1 MTKTLT
7 KAIVLLT
14 LAAGLAGCAKSE
26 TVRPDEP
33 ADKTRSFDS
42 ELITPRMKI
51 YGTGIN
57 FRGVVNPE
65 QAWQSAGN
73 PPHYLILDG
82 SGAYDRIAFSG
93 MDNVYR
99 LIVHIKQ
106 GGEWTLRYPVPVEE
120 NSAVLE
126 LESVSGDKLK
136 LEFIGTNIAVENVS
150 LYGVYDG
157 KPDYTVAKS
166 YDLSEK
172 ERELI
177 RRSENAFVSKNYGEA
192 IEASRE
198 MIKLN
203 PENPFPYMNL
213 GQIYQGMAE
222 GSEEHGE
229 FLEIMER
236 SMENYEAANMPENP
250 SRLTLLDRTAKIYT
264 YNLLDQEKAGEAW
277 EEYVMVMEAS
287 GEYSKDRL
295 ARVLASRLASSNPS
309 YEEQEIVM
317 KKVVDYVKE
326 GEVKGE
332 SFDIWLEMGRYISWI
347 LLKRN
352 KDYEKAVETAELM
365 VKNFPSQEAKERP
378 WGHELLAVSLMAL
391 SRWEEAIDAW
401 KGYFSYRPNETG
413 IFNISFCYLK
423 LENIENAYKN
433 YALFKLMESNAK
445 IYTKL
450 QIEIE
455 PYFNQVRE
463 KHKTVD
469 ERGRFISGSNV
480 YQAYM
485 EAIDKTWNIIKNE
498 LADKKEFSKEI
509 NKKVIDYLNSYNVEV
524 K

>member
-1 MTKTLT
+1 MIRHIT

-14 LAAGLAGCAKSE
+14 IAAGLAGCAKSE

-33 ADKTRSFDS
+33 ADKTRSFDG

-82 SGAYDRIAFSG
+82 SGVYDRIAFSG

-99 LIVHIKQ
+99 LVVHIKQ

-192 IEASRE
+192 IEVSRE

-264 YNLLDQEKAGEAW
+264 YNLLDQEKAGETW

-287 GEYSKDRL
+287 GEYSGN
-295 ARVLASRLASSNPS
+295 ALASALTSPITSTKSNYDPEFES
-309 YEEQEIVM
+309 RMEKVIELVKKGEVREGNWNVYINLSRYAQYQRADRRNYEKSAEIAGLM
-317 KKVVDYVKE
+317 IKNFSGFESKE
-326 GEVKGE
+326 G
-332 SFDIWLEMGRYISWI
+332 
-347 LLKRN
+347 
-352 KDYEKAVETAELM
+352 A
-365 VKNFPSQEAKERP
+365 
-378 WGHELLAVSLMAL
+378 WGHRELAVSLMAL

-401 KGYFSYRPNETG
+401 KGYYNHSIRDLGLLGVAYSYLRAGNDKKAYDYYILQHYDKEFQRNKDFFNDAVAINRKNIELHIG
-413 IFNISFCYLK
+413 EFIREKHSIMVLEMGVEQYKELFKKHNISFLDKSEAEKFITKEMQAHLDKY
-423 LENIENAYKN
+423 NI
-433 YALFKLMESNAK
+433 
-445 IYTKL
+445 
-450 QIEIE
+450 
-455 PYFNQVRE
+455 
-463 KHKTVD
+463 
-469 ERGRFISGSNV
+469 
-480 YQAYM
+480 
-485 EAIDKTWNIIKNE
+485 
-498 LADKKEFSKEI
+498 
-509 NKKVIDYLNSYNVEV
+509 SY
-524 K
+524 

>member
-1 MTKTLT
+1 MIRHIT
-7 KAIVLLT
+7 KAIILLT
-14 LAAGLAGCAKSE
+14 IAVAGVSCARGEAIK
-26 TVRPDEP
+26 PDEP

-82 SGAYDRIAFSG
+82 SGVYDGIAFSG

-106 GGEWTLRYPVPVEE
+106 GGEWTLRYPVPIEE
-120 NSAVLE
+120 NSAVLD

-157 KPDYTVAKS
+157 KPDYTIAKS

-264 YNLLDQEKAGEAW
+264 YNLLDQEKAGETW

-287 GEYSKDRL
+287 GEYSGN
-295 ARVLASRLASSNPS
+295 ALASALTSPITSTKSNYDPEFES
-309 YEEQEIVM
+309 RMEKVIELVKKGEVREGNWNVYINLSRYAQYQRADRRNYEKSAEIAGLM
-317 KKVVDYVKE
+317 IKNFSGFESKE
-326 GEVKGE
+326 G
-332 SFDIWLEMGRYISWI
+332 
-347 LLKRN
+347 
-352 KDYEKAVETAELM
+352 A
-365 VKNFPSQEAKERP
+365 
-378 WGHELLAVSLMAL
+378 WGHRELAVSLMAL

-401 KGYFSYRPNETG
+401 KGYRNLAIQTGNNLSVLYTLPYCYYKINDDANMLNWYVVAKRVEIQQDDRYRSEML
-413 IFNISFCYLK
+413 NILR
-423 LENIENAYKN
+423 
-433 YALFKLMESNAK
+433 ESNFDSNK
-445 IYTKL
+445 ET
-450 QIEIE
+450 
-455 PYFNQVRE
+455 RE
-463 KHKTVD
+463 DFLLRTSPVFKKYLTDKGLVD
-469 ERGRFISGSNV
+469 FSDITT
-480 YQAYM
+480 
-485 EAIDKTWNIIKNE
+485 I
-498 LADKKEFSKEI
+498 KKEITEKTKSFLNQYGI
-509 NKKVIDYLNSYNVEV
+509 NIQ
-524 K
+524 

>member
-1 MTKTLT
+1 
-7 KAIVLLT
+7 
-14 LAAGLAGCAKSE
+14 
-26 TVRPDEP
+26 
-33 ADKTRSFDS
+33 
-42 ELITPRMKI
+42 
-51 YGTGIN
+51 
-57 FRGVVNPE
+57 
-65 QAWQSAGN
+65 
-73 PPHYLILDG
+73 
-82 SGAYDRIAFSG
+82 
-93 MDNVYR
+93 
-99 LIVHIKQ
+99 
-106 GGEWTLRYPVPVEE
+106 
-120 NSAVLE
+120 
-126 LESVSGDKLK
+126 
-136 LEFIGTNIAVENVS
+136 
-150 LYGVYDG
+150 
-157 KPDYTVAKS
+157 
-166 YDLSEK
+166 
-172 ERELI
+172 
-177 RRSENAFVSKNYGEA
+177 
-192 IEASRE
+192 
-198 MIKLN
+198 
-203 PENPFPYMNL
+203 
-213 GQIYQGMAE
+213 
-222 GSEEHGE
+222 
-229 FLEIMER
+229 
-236 SMENYEAANMPENP
+236 MENYEAANMPENP